1 MSVDPRPQVPHTLG
15 MSKTGVARVDTQG
28 SVGFEDRRV
37 SVLLI
42 PVVLGLTVVRQP
54 KHLSVR
60 IKSTTGSMV

>member
-1 MSVDPRPQVPHTLG
+1 